1 MIYKIINNEWLQWK
15 RDSRLKWLLVFLLL
29 ISLVALWHQISFQSN
44 LSTTRLSAQ
53 ENSRKEWLAQELKHP
68 HMAAHFG
75 NYAYKKPSLLHCF
88 DPGLSIYTGTSVYM
102 EPHRQNDFLFSKSQE
117 SDTGMRFGWL
127 SPALICQLIIP
138 LLIILFSFNAING
151 EKNSGTLVMLL
162 SNGASYR
169 QILFAKTLAVF
180 LLFELFFTSYL
191 LVTVLSAPLFI
202 HAAADEAA
210 AFYVWLGYSLYFL
223 CWSLLGVFVS
233 SKINNVGSSMALLLL
248 IWMCTNVILPRVSA
262 NIAENIF
269 PVISNYQFK
278 KDISEAVSKGLD
290 GHNSSDERAM
300 KIEKEM
306 LAKYKVD
313 SVQQLPFNFE
323 GFIMQQSEDYTSK
336 VYDHYF
342 GDVFQ
347 SLKNQKKTQAWFA
360 AFSPFIA
367 VRNISMAGCNASLES
382 EIDFQLQAE
391 NYRRGFVQ
399 NMNNDMKDK
408 SAYGSFETY
417 RVANNKYADIKD
429 LQVDNRPLAWEIPS
443 VLLETIWLILW
454 ATGLLMLMF
463 WRSKNQTLNR

>member
-1 MIYKIINNEWLQWK
+1 MLYKIINNEWLQWK
-15 RDSRLKWLLVFLLL
+15 RDSRIKWLLLFLLL
-29 ISLVALWHQISFQSN
+29 ISMLALWHQLSFQSN
-44 LSTTRLSAQ
+44 LSTIRLNAQ
-53 ENSRKEWLAQELKHP
+53 ESSRKEWLAQELKHP

-117 SDTGMRFGWL
+117 SDSSMRFGWL
-127 SPALICQLIIP
+127 SPALICQLILP
-138 LLIILFSFNAING
+138 LLIILFSFNAINI
-151 EKNSGTLVMLL
+151 EKNNGTLALLL
-162 SNGASYR
+162 SQGASYR
-169 QILFAKTLAVF
+169 QILFAKTMAVF
-180 LLFELFFTSYL
+180 LLFELFFSGYL
-191 LVTVLSAPLFI
+191 LLTVLSSHHFI
-202 HAAADEAA
+202 NAGVAIPAI
-210 AFYVWLGYSLYFL
+210 FYVWLTYSLYFL

-248 IWMCTNVILPRVSA
+248 MWMCTNVIIPRVSA
-262 NIAENIF
+262 NLAENKY

-278 KDISEAVSKGLD
+278 KEISEAVAKGLD

-306 LAKYKVD
+306 LLKYKVD

-342 GDVFQ
+342 DDIFQ
-347 SLKNQKKTQAWFA
+347 SLKNQKKVQSWVA

-367 VRNISMAGCNASLES
+367 VRNVSMAGCNASLES
-382 EIDFQLQAE
+382 EIDFQVQAE

-408 SAYGSFETY
+408 SAYGTFDTY
-417 RVANNKYADIKD
+417 RVDKNKYGEIKD
-429 LQVDNRPLAWEIPS
+429 LQVANRPLTWEIPL
-443 VLLETIWLILW
+443 VLVETIWLLVW
-454 ATGLLMLMF
+454 ATGLLLLML
-463 WRSKNQTLNR
+463 WSSKKQTLNR

>member
-1 MIYKIINNEWLQWK
+1 
-15 RDSRLKWLLVFLLL
+15 
-29 ISLVALWHQISFQSN
+29 
-44 LSTTRLSAQ
+44 
-53 ENSRKEWLAQELKHP
+53 
-68 HMAAHFG
+68 
-75 NYAYKKPSLLHCF
+75 
-88 DPGLSIYTGTSVYM
+88 
-102 EPHRQNDFLFSKSQE
+102 
-117 SDTGMRFGWL
+117 
-127 SPALICQLIIP
+127 
-138 LLIILFSFNAING
+138 
-151 EKNSGTLVMLL
+151 MLL
-162 SNGASYR
+162 SQGASYR
-169 QILFAKTLAVF
+169 QMLFAKTISVF
-180 LLFELFFTSYL
+180 LAFEIFFTSYL
-191 LVTVLSAPLFI
+191 LLTAVASTAYVNAGVDVMAI
-202 HAAADEAA
+202 
-210 AFYVWLGYSLYFL
+210 FYVWLSYTLYFL
-223 CWSLLGVFVS
+223 TWSLLGVFVS
-233 SKINNVGSSMALLLL
+233 GKINNVGSSMALLLL
-248 IWMCTNVILPRVSA
+248 IWMCTNVIVPRVAA
-262 NIAENIF
+262 NLAENIY

-278 KDISEAVSKGLD
+278 KEIAETVEKGLD

-443 VLLETIWLILW
+443 VLLETIWLVLW

-463 WRSKNQTLNR
+463 WSGKNQTLNR